1 MQVRCC
7 LIGLR
12 SLIYGVGTEL
22 SPLHRISYYWNYHT
36 GDAVWLRS
44 KKKQIFPYPF
54 SIPPT
59 SPRHAPLHRRAK
71 NLEDHPSK
79 KKRNAYL
86 PAIGDLRSIHIR
98 DVTDDD
104 DTHHPA
110 SPTPYPAS
118 PTLRPRFH
126 IDSGSARG
134 GHWRPQ
140 IYPYPRCDRR

>member
-1 MQVRCC
+1 MLSDWSALPYLWSTWRI
-7 LIGLR
+7 LIVHAENLKFAYIFSA
-12 SLIYGVGTEL
+12 SLGTEL
-22 SPLHRISYYWNYHT
+22 NPEHRIPYYWNSHT

-54 SIPPT
+54 SKPPT

-71 NLEDHPSK
+71 ILENHPSK

-104 DTHHPA
+104 DTPHPA
-110 SPTPYPAS
+110 SLMPHPVSYTHLTLQTTPYV
-118 PTLRPRFH
+118 
-126 IDSGSARG
+126 
-134 GHWRPQ
+134 
-140 IYPYPRCDRR
+140 